1 VTSVELKRARQ
12 AAIVAV
18 LRNHPVETQA
28 QLAEE
33 LRLLRIEA
41 DQATISRDLRQ
52 LGVARVEGAWGRRYL
67 PPPED
72 REGRLAQVLRTQLVQ
87 VDQVAAMV
95 VLHTASGAAPV
106 VASAVDALRLA
117 QVAGTVAGDDTVFV
131 QARSATAARQVVER
145 LETARR
151 AVADD
156 RLEWASWLPA
166 DGPSDEDGQH
176 D

>member
-1 VTSVELKRARQ
+1 MTSVDVKRARQ

-18 LRNHPVETQA
+18 LRTHPVETQA
-28 QLAEE
+28 QLAQE
-33 LRLLRIEA
+33 LRRLRIEA

-52 LGVARVEGAWGRRYL
+52 LGVARVEGSSGRRYL

-72 REGRLAQVLRTQLVQ
+72 RVGRLAQVLRTQLLK

-95 VLHTASGAAPV
+95 VLHTATGAAPV
-106 VASAVDALRLA
+106 VASAVDALSLA
-117 QVAGTVAGDDTVFV
+117 QVAGTVAGDDTIFV

-151 AVADD
+151 AAADE
-156 RLEWASWLPA
+156 RLEWATWLPA
-166 DGPSDEDGQH
+166 GSPGDEDGRH
-176 D
+176 G

>member
-1 VTSVELKRARQ
+1 MTSVELKRARQ

-33 LRLLRIEA
+33 LRRLRIEA

-52 LGVARVEGAWGRRYL
+52 LGVARVEGSSGRRYL
-67 PPPED
+67 PPRED
-72 REGRLAQVLRTQLVQ
+72 RQGRLAQVLRTQLVH
-87 VDQVAAMV
+87 VEQVAAMV

-106 VASAVDALRLA
+106 VASAVDGLSLP

-145 LETARR
+145 LELARS
-151 AVADD
+151 AMDD
-156 RLEWASWLPA
+156 DHLEWSSWLPA
-166 DGPSDEDGQH
+166 DSPRGEDGGH
-176 D
+176 G

>member
-1 VTSVELKRARQ
+1 MTAMELKRARQ

-18 LRNHPVETQA
+18 LRSRPVETQA

-33 LRLLRIEA
+33 LRRLQIEA

-52 LGVARVEGAWGRRYL
+52 LGVARVEGSGGRRYL

-72 REGRLAQVLRTQLVQ
+72 PEARLAQVLRTQLAS
-87 VDQVAAMV
+87 VDLVMAMV

-106 VASAVDALRLA
+106 VASAVDALGLA

-131 QARSATAARQVVER
+131 QARSASAARQVLAR
-145 LETARR
+145 LEQARGGP
-151 AVADD
+151 ADD
-156 RLEWASWLPA
+156 HLNWSSWLPA
-166 DGPSDEDGQH
+166 GGYDEEDGAH
-176 D
+176 G